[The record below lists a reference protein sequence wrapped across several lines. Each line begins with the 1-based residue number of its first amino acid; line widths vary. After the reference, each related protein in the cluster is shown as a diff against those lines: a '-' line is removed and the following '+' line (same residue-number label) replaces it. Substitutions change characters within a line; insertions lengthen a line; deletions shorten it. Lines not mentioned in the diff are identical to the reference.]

1 MTEVAGLAVML
12 VFCFWDMIF
21 FSSLKGRYH
30 LHRIFYRL
38 DANIDTSKNQ
48 HIKA

>member
-21 FSSLKGRYH
+21 FSSLKGRYR

-38 DANIDTSKNQ
+38 EI
-48 HIKA
+48 IKW